1 MKSTNGQARR
11 CERGLMHVF
20 RVTAGEDEMDRMAEK
35 QDAARFVTTTSTM
48 VISRAGATLGDFVLL
63 SFLIVYWRS
72 SPAGEDQPRMA
83 TGGGYQLCL
92 P

>member
-1 MKSTNGQARR
+1 
-11 CERGLMHVF
+11 MHLF

-83 TGGGYQLCL
+83 TGGGYQLC
-92 P
+92 PP

>member
-63 SFLIVYWRS
+63 SFLIGYWRS
-72 SPAGEDQPRMA
+72 SPAGGDQPRKA